1 MIITTLLLPLGH
13 IPFKWNINQ
22 ISGSRDLLV
31 FEHEGNF
38 ADVLAFA
45 ITCMDAIEHREGK
58 RWCTLMQPCG
68 GA

>member
-1 MIITTLLLPLGH
+1 MKFS
-13 IPFKWNINQ
+13 FK
-22 ISGSRDLLV
+22 DLLATRPMV
-31 FEHEGNF
+31 KMEHQSKKRFKRFVSFEHEGNF
-38 ADVLAFA
+38 ADVLAYA